1 MESKVSRQR
10 AIKADD
16 DVFNVAEV
24 NTKEWERRD
33 FGRSVG
39 VRERGMYKK

>member
-16 DVFNVAEV
+16 DVFNVTEV
-24 NTKEWERRD
+24 NTKE
-33 FGRSVG
+33 SLVG
-39 VRERGMYKK
+39 

>member
-16 DVFNVAEV
+16 DVFNVTEV
-24 NTKEWERRD
+24 NIKESKRRD
-33 FGRSVG
+33 SGRSVG